1 MTAES
6 EAFRE
11 QFIRFI
17 LDFLP
22 RGWTGQSGLGQ
33 DDLASFRASWRSA
46 MAEAGYLAPEWP
58 VEFGGCGVGVL
69 EASAIAEECARF
81 GLPRYPC
88 VNDQIGVELLGPT
101 LLKWGTRE
109 QKDQFLRQT
118 ISGKIR
124 WAQAY
129 SEPGAGSDLFNLT
142 TRAELVGEQWVVRG
156 QKVWQ
161 TGALQANWMFVL
173 ARTDPAADRPRNGL
187 SFLLVPVDQ
196 ERVET
201 RGICNLA
208 GEVEFAE
215 VFFDGAV
222 TSGANIVGKPG
233 EGARVAS
240 SLLEFERGAAL
251 ASDAAAAMTEL
262 DRLAELIEQRGL
274 QVDAQLR
281 DEIGGC
287 WAWVYAMRSIGQQVL
302 ASAHA
307 GEASGAESSII
318 KLLGSEYR
326 RRLTRLALRALGTQ
340 GITMSGA
347 HPIEMLGPQPRDVSA
362 TSSRAW
368 TADYF
373 HALAGTIYG
382 GSSEIQ
388 RNIIAERLL
397 GLPRQ
402 VTRSQAMGESK

>member
-1 MTAES
+1 MTADS
-6 EAFRE
+6 EVFRE

-17 LDFLP
+17 VDFMP
-22 RGWTGQSGLGQ
+22 SGWKGQSGLAQ
-33 DDLASFRASWRSA
+33 SELASFRARWRTA
-46 MAEAGYLAPEWP
+46 MAETGYLAPEWP

-69 EASAIAEECARF
+69 EASAMAEECARF
-81 GLPRYPC
+81 GLPRYPS
-88 VNDQIGVELLGPT
+88 VNDRIGVELLGPT
-101 LLKWGTRE
+101 LLKWGTRQ
-109 QKDQFLRQT
+109 QKDQFLKQT
-118 ISGKIR
+118 VSGEIR

-129 SEPGAGSDLFNLT
+129 SEPGAGSDLFNLAT
-142 TRAELVGEQWVVRG
+142 KAELVGDQWVVRG

-173 ARTDPAADRPRNGL
+173 ARTDPAADRPRDGL

-215 VFFDGAV
+215 VFFDDAV
-222 TSGANIVGKPG
+222 TPATNIVGKPG
-233 EGARVAS
+233 EGARVAL
-240 SLLEFERGAAL
+240 SLLEFERGAGI

-262 DRLAELIEQRGL
+262 ARLSELIEERGL
-274 QVDAQLR
+274 QGDAALR
-281 DEIGGC
+281 EEIGGC
-287 WAWVYAMRSIGQQVL
+287 WASVYAMRSFGQQVL
-302 ASAHA
+302 ESAHS
-307 GEASGAESSII
+307 GEVSGAESSII

-326 RRLTRLALRALGTQ
+326 RRVTRLALRALGTH
-340 GITMSGA
+340 GMTMSGA
-347 HPIEMLGPQPRDVSA
+347 EPVEMLDPQPRDVPA

-382 GSSEIQ
+382 GTSEIQ
-388 RNIIAERLL
+388 RNVIAERLL

-402 VTRSQAMGESK
+402 ATRNRAMGR